1 MPSRSNVAPNW
12 GPGARSG
19 VAHAAAR
26 YGVLTLC
33 LLVAPASAHDFWIE
47 PSSYQAPVGA
57 TVTIRFRVGEHFRGD
72 PLARDPRR
80 IIAFTH
86 FGPDSKTP
94 VRGVDGMDPAGFV
107 RLEQPGLHLIAY
119 HSTSSFVELDAA
131 EFEKYVRQEGLDR
144 IIEER
149 ARRGEREAAG
159 KERFSRCVKSLL
171 RAGEAGSSAGFD
183 RVVGLP
189 VELVAEKNPYAV
201 TPGGELPLRMLR
213 EGRPLEGVL
222 VVGYPH
228 GEPERAV
235 RGRTDKQGRV
245 VLGLKRPGAWL
256 IKAVHMERVEGD
268 RVGDDHVE
276 DDRADWQSW
285 WASLTFE
292 LPAE

>member
-1 MPSRSNVAPNW
+1 MSQEL
-12 GPGARSG
+12 
-19 VAHAAAR
+19 HAARPRMKHRGWTTAFGVAR
-26 YGVLTLC
+26 YGALTLC

-47 PSSYQAPVGA
+47 PSAYQAPVGT
-57 TVTIRFRVGEHFRGD
+57 TVTIRFRVGEHFRGG

-86 FGPDSKTP
+86 FAPDTEAG

-119 HSTSSFVELDAA
+119 HSTSSFVELEAA
-131 EFEKYVRQEGLDR
+131 EFEEYVREEGLDR
-144 IIEER
+144 VIEER

-159 KERFSRCVKSLL
+159 RERFGRCVKSLL
-171 RAGEAGSSAGFD
+171 RAGEVGSSAGFD

-189 VELVAEKNPYAV
+189 VELVPEENPYELV
-201 TPGGELPLRMLR
+201 SGGELPVRMLR

-235 RGRTDKQGRV
+235 RGLTDEQGRV
-245 VLGLKRPGAWL
+245 LLKLRQPGAWL
-256 IKAVHMERVEGD
+256 IKAVHMER
-268 RVGDDHVE
+268 VE

-292 LPAE
+292 LPAK